1 MRQHK
6 ILPLVIAVLLI
17 ACSAACVYAADEK
30 AAAAADRPGNQ
41 YGHAVMVVD
50 VARHPR
56 SGRKVLLLAEGNTPA
71 RSIHLLRNSGHPFR
85 SPWFVLDETADRLR
99 FSVFRFKPEELRH
112 F

>member
-1 MRQHK
+1 MKKVRFK
-6 ILPLVIAVLLI
+6 FVLFLLLSGFGT
-17 ACSAACVYAADEK
+17 ANCQTKETFPFVQRDSTLYL
-30 AAAAADRPGNQ
+30 
-41 YGHAVMVVD
+41 D

-85 SPWFVLDETADRLR
+85 SPWFVLDEKADRLR

-112 F
+112 LY